1 MGQKSSGSSTY
12 IPTLSP
18 QQNAMIA
25 AQTGLFTSQIAPNY
39 ATATSG
45 ATDLYNQEAPGVT
58 AAAQNLAGTAGQA
71 QNVLGSTGES
81 ALTSGINALQN
92 IASPEYQQ
100 AQLNAALMP
109 AQAQYAQNI
118 AGQQAQFGG
127 AGQLGSSRQA
137 LAQRQTAGSAMAQQ
151 QQAAA
156 GVLQN
161 IAGQQLAAGGQLS
174 QLGQSGLSGAQNA
187 AGQQLTASMAPQALY
202 NQYASVLFGVP
213 SASYNPNFAG
223 TQATQ
228 TNTSGSQIGFNANP
242 AIAAGLAGLSDTRA
256 KENIK
261 FVTTERGH
269 KMYEFNY
276 KGKPERYR
284 GVMAQ
289 DVMAYAPEA
298 VSVREDGY
306 LQVNYNML
314 GVSMTQLK
322 EGK

>member
-1 MGQKSSGSSTY
+1 MSTGKSSGSSTY

-18 QQNAMIA
+18 QQNAQIA
-25 AQTGLFTSQIAPNY
+25 AQTGLFTSQIAPSY
-39 ATATSG
+39 ATAVSG
-45 ATDLYNQEAPGVT
+45 ATDLYNLTAPGVT

-81 ALTSGINALQN
+81 ALTTGINALQN

-109 AQAQYAQNI
+109 GQAQYAQNI
-118 AGQQAQFGG
+118 AAQGAQFGG
-127 AGQLGSSRQA
+127 AGQIGSARQA

-174 QLGQSGLSGAQNA
+174 QLGQAGLTGAQTA

-202 NQYASVLFGVP
+202 NQYASVLFGTP

-223 TQATQ
+223 TQGGT
-228 TNTSGSQIGFNANP
+228 TNTSGSKSGID
-242 AIAAGLAGLSDTRA
+242 ISGLLSDSRA

-261 FVTTERGH
+261 FVATEHGH

-276 KGKPERYR
+276 KGKSERYR

-306 LQVNYNML
+306 LQVNYHML

>member
-1 MGQKSSGSSTY
+1 MSTGKSSGSETY

-18 QQNAMIA
+18 QQNAQIA
-25 AQTGLFTSQIAPNY
+25 AQTGLFTSQIAPAY
-39 ATATSG
+39 ATAVSG
-45 ATDLYNQEAPGVT
+45 ATDLYNITAPGVT

-109 AQAQYAQNI
+109 GQAQYAQNI
-118 AGQQAQFGG
+118 AAQGAQFGG
-127 AGQLGSSRQA
+127 AGQIGSARQA

-174 QLGQSGLSGAQNA
+174 QLGQAGLGGAQTA

-202 NQYASVLFGVP
+202 NQYASVLFGTP

-223 TQATQ
+223 TQSGT
-228 TNTSGSQIGFNANP
+228 TDKSGSTSGMDLGVLFK
-242 AIAAGLAGLSDTRA
+242 SDIRA

-261 FVTTERGH
+261 FVTTEHGH

-276 KGKPERYR
+276 KDRPERYR

-298 VSVREDGY
+298 VVVDKDGY
-306 LQVNYNML
+306 LMVNYSML
-314 GVSMTQLK
+314 GVSMTQIG
-322 EGK
+322 EGE